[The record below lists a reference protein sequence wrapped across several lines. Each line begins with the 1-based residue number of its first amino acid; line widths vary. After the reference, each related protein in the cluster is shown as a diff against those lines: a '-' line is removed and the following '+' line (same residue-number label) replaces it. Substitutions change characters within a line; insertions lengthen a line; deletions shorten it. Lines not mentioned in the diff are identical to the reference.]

1 MPKRDELKQ
10 LENEVARI
18 AASTL
23 YNGER
28 AIVLQFVV
36 EKERSFDPAVAG
48 RSRLWASGKLPKKD
62 AL

>member
-1 MPKRDELKQ
+1 MPNRDEFNR
-10 LENEVARI
+10 LENEVTRI

-23 YNGER
+23 CNGER

-36 EKERSFDPAVAG
+36 EQKRSFDPAVAG
-48 RSRLWASGKLPKKD
+48 RSRLRASGKLPKKN